1 VAGSSTPSEALLSA
15 IVQSSEDAIVSKDL
29 NSIVTSW
36 NPAAEQM
43 FGYTAQEMIGRSIR
57 RIIPSDR
64 QYEEDEVLRRIGA
77 GDRVE
82 HFETQRVRKD
92 GSIVHVSLS
101 ISPVR
106 DGEGRIVGASKIAR
120 DISDRVRARAAAE
133 RSRQHTAYLAQLSAA
148 FAASLE
154 PEQVLTTVA
163 TVSVPFFADWCAVDI
178 VQGTGQIERLTVRHV
193 DPAKVELATR
203 VRDRYEDPRLPTS
216 PAAVIRTGQAAI
228 VPSITDE
235 MIVASAGGDTQRI
248 ALVRSLGLISYLCLP
263 LTVHGRTIG
272 ALTFATAESERH
284 YDDDGIRIAQDAAAR
299 TALAYDNARAYEQLQ
314 AANQLKDEFLATL
327 SHELRTPLNAI
338 LGYARMLR
346 SGILKAERH
355 SLALE
360 TVERNATTLTQMVED
375 VLDVSRIAAGK
386 IRLHIQPV
394 DLAPVVRDA
403 LATVAPAAEAKG
415 VRLQSVVEPDVGHV
429 SGDPDRLQQ
438 VIWNLLS
445 NAVKFTPRDGRVQL
459 RLQRVNSHVELSVS
473 DTGIGIREEFVPH
486 LFERFRQGDSTTTRA
501 HGGLGLGLAIA
512 RRIVEL
518 HGGRIEAFSPGEGK
532 GATFRVALPVM
543 IVHHDVPGERRVH
556 PRVPSR
562 DAAVEF
568 PALPNI
574 VVLVVDDDPD
584 ALSLV
589 REILESAGARVR
601 TAASATDAL
610 ESIAAEPPDVLV
622 SDLGMP
628 AIDGFELIRRIRQ
641 MAGAARDLP
650 AAALTAYAR
659 SEDRAKT
666 LRSGFEMHLAKP
678 IDPSELIAA
687 VASLA
692 RRRSTNQNPSDHP
705 NS

>member
-1 VAGSSTPSEALLSA
+1 LAAGSPTPSESLLSA
-15 IVQSSEDAIVSKDL
+15 IVQFSDDAIISKDL
-29 NSIVTSW
+29 HSIVTSW
-36 NPAAEQM
+36 NPAAQQM
-43 FGYTAQEMIGRSIR
+43 FGYSAEEMIGQSIR
-57 RIIPSDR
+57 VILPPDR
-64 QYEEDEVLRRIGA
+64 QHEEDHVLARIGA

-82 HFETQRVRKD
+82 HFETQRVGKD
-92 GSIVHVSLS
+92 GAIIDVSLS
-101 ISPVR
+101 ISPIR
-106 DGEGRIVGASKIAR
+106 DREGRVVGASKIAR
-120 DISDRVRARAAAE
+120 DISDRMRARAAAE
-133 RSRQHTAYLAQLSAA
+133 RSRQHAAYLAQLSAA
-148 FAASLE
+148 FAVSLE
-154 PEQVLTTVA
+154 PDQVLTTVA
-163 TVSVPFFADWCAVDI
+163 TLSVPFFADWCAVDI
-178 VQGTGQIERLTVRHV
+178 VQATGQIERLTAKHV

-203 VRDRYEDPRLPTS
+203 VRDRYEDPRSPTS
-216 PAAVIRTGQAAI
+216 PAAVIRTGQAALI
-228 VPSITDE
+228 PSITDK
-235 MIVASAGGDTQRI
+235 MIVDSAGGDVERI

-272 ALTFATAESERH
+272 ALTFATAESDRH
-284 YDDDGIRIAQDAAAR
+284 YDDDDIRIALDAAAR
-299 TALAYDNARAYEQLQ
+299 TALSYDNARAYEQLQ

-355 SLALE
+355 ALALE

-394 DLAPVVRDA
+394 DLQAVVRDA

-415 VRLQSVVEPDVGHV
+415 VLVQSVLEPDVGRV

-438 VIWNLLS
+438 VIWNVLS
-445 NAVKFTPRDGRVQL
+445 NAVKFTSRNGRVQL

-473 DTGIGIREEFVPH
+473 DTGVGIREEFLPH

-518 HGGRIEAFSPGEGK
+518 HGGRIEASSPGEGQ

-543 IVHHDVPGERRVH
+543 IAHQEVPGEGRVH
-556 PRVPSR
+556 PRAPSR
-562 DAAVEF
+562 AAAEF
-568 PALPNI
+568 SALTNI
-574 VVLVVDDDPD
+574 VVLAVDDDPD
-584 ALSLV
+584 ALTLV
-589 REILESAGARVR
+589 QEILESAGARVR
-601 TAASATDAL
+601 TAASAMDAL
-610 ESIAAEPPDVLV
+610 QLIAEEPPDVLV

-641 MAGAARDLP
+641 MSGAARDLP

-678 IDPSELIAA
+678 IDPAELIAA
-687 VASLA
+687 VAAMA
-692 RRRSTNQNPSDHP
+692 RRRSAVPKSSPRP

>member
-1 VAGSSTPSEALLSA
+1 VAGSPTPSESLLSA
-15 IVQSSEDAIVSKDL
+15 IVQSSDDAIVSKDL

-43 FGYTAQEMIGRSIR
+43 FGYSAQEMIGRSIR
-57 RIIPSDR
+57 LIIPADR
-64 QYEEDEVLRRIGA
+64 QHEEDEVLLRIGA

-92 GSIVHVSLS
+92 GSVIHVSLS

-106 DGEGRIVGASKIAR
+106 DSEGRIVGASKIAR
-120 DISDRVRARAAAE
+120 DISDRIRARAAAE
-133 RSRQHTAYLAQLSAA
+133 RRHQHTAYLAQLSAA

-163 TVSVPFFADWCAVDI
+163 MLSVPFFADWCAVDI
-178 VQGTGQIERLTVRHV
+178 VQATGQIERLTVRHV

-203 VRDRYEDPRLPTS
+203 VRDRYEDPRSPSS

-235 MIVASAGGDTQRI
+235 MIVDSAGGDMERI
-248 ALVRSLGLISYLCLP
+248 ALVRSLGLISYLCFP
-263 LTVHGRTIG
+263 LTIHGRTIG
-272 ALTFATAESERH
+272 ALTLATAESERH
-284 YDDDGIRIAQDAAAR
+284 YDDDDIRIAQDAAAR

-346 SGILKAERH
+346 SGILKADRH
-355 SLALE
+355 NLALE

-394 DLAPVVRDA
+394 DLPAVVRDA

-415 VRLQSVVEPDVGHV
+415 VRLQSVLEPDVGRV

-445 NAVKFTPRDGRVQL
+445 NAVKFTPRGGRVQL

-532 GATFRVALPVM
+532 GSTFRVALPVM
-543 IVHHDVPGERRVH
+543 IVHHEVRGERRVH
-556 PRVPSR
+556 PRAASR
-562 DAAVEF
+562 DAVAEF
-568 PALPNI
+568 PPLPNI
-574 VVLVVDDDPD
+574 VVLAVDDDPD

-601 TAASATDAL
+601 TAVSAIDAL

-641 MAGAARDLP
+641 MAGAVRDLP

-692 RRRSTNQNPSDHP
+692 RRRNTIPKSSRLP

>member
-1 VAGSSTPSEALLSA
+1 VTGSPTPSESLLSA
-15 IVQSSEDAIVSKDL
+15 IVQFSDDAIVSKDL

-43 FGYTAQEMIGRSIR
+43 FGYSAREMIGQSIR
-57 RIIPSDR
+57 LIIPADR
-64 QYEEDEVLRRIGA
+64 QHEEDEVLARIGT

-92 GSIVHVSLS
+92 GSIVYVSLT

-106 DGEGRIVGASKIAR
+106 DSEGRIVGASKIAR
-120 DISDRVRARAAAE
+120 DISDRIRARAAAE
-133 RSRQHTAYLAQLSAA
+133 RGRQHSAYLAQLSAA

-163 TVSVPFFADWCAVDI
+163 TLSVPFFADWCAVDI
-178 VQGTGQIERLTVRHV
+178 VQETGQIDRLTVRHV

-203 VRDRYEDPRLPTS
+203 VRDRYEDSRSPTS

-228 VPSITDE
+228 IPSITDK
-235 MIVASAGGDTQRI
+235 MIVDSAGGDMERI

-263 LTVHGRTIG
+263 LTVHGQTIG
-272 ALTFATAESERH
+272 ALTFATAESERL
-284 YDDDGIRIAQDAAAR
+284 YDDGDIRIAQDAAAR
-299 TALAYDNARAYEQLQ
+299 TALAYDNTRAYEQLQ

-346 SGILKAERH
+346 SGILKADRH
-355 SLALE
+355 KLALE

-394 DLAPVVRDA
+394 DLPAVVRDA

-415 VRLQSVVEPDVGHV
+415 VRLQPVLEPDVGRV

-438 VIWNLLS
+438 VFWNLLS
-445 NAVKFTPRDGRVQL
+445 NAVKFTPRGGRVQL
-459 RLQRVNSHVELSVS
+459 RLQRVNSHVELTVS

-543 IVHHDVPGERRVH
+543 IVHQEVQGERRVH
-556 PRVPSR
+556 PRAASR

-574 VVLVVDDDPD
+574 LVLAVDDDPD

-601 TAASATDAL
+601 TAGSAIDAL
-610 ESIAAEPPDVLV
+610 ESIAAEMPDVLV

-628 AIDGFELIRRIRQ
+628 AIDGFELIRRVRQ
-641 MAGAARDLP
+641 MAGAGRDLP

-692 RRRSTNQNPSDHP
+692 RRRSTPKPSQLP

>member
-1 VAGSSTPSEALLSA
+1 MAGSPTSPESLLSA
-15 IVQSSEDAIVSKDL
+15 IVQFSDDAIVSKDL

-36 NPAAEQM
+36 NPAAERM
-43 FGYTAQEMIGRSIR
+43 FGYTAREIVGQSIR
-57 RIIPSDR
+57 LIIPPDR
-64 QYEEDEVLRRIGA
+64 QHEEDEVLARIGA
-77 GDRVE
+77 GERVE
-82 HFETQRVRKD
+82 HFETQRRRKN
-92 GSIVHVSLS
+92 GSIIHVSLS

-106 DGEGRIVGASKIAR
+106 DNEGRIVGASKIAR
-120 DISDRVRARAAAE
+120 DISERIRASAAAE
-133 RSRQHTAYLAQLSAA
+133 RSRERTAYLAQLSAA

-154 PEQVLTTVA
+154 PEQVLTTMA
-163 TVSVPFFADWCAVDI
+163 TLSVPFFADWCAVDI
-178 VQGTGQIERLTVRHV
+178 IHGTGQIERITVRHV

-203 VRDRYEDPRLPTS
+203 VRDRYEDPRAPTS
-216 PAAVIRTGQAAI
+216 PAAVIRTRQAAI
-228 VPSITDE
+228 VPSITDD
-235 MIVASAGGDTQRI
+235 MIVDSAGGDAERI

-284 YDDDGIRIAQDAAAR
+284 YDDDDIRVAEDAAVR

-346 SGILKAERH
+346 AGILKDDRR
-355 SLALE
+355 SVALE
-360 TVERNATTLTQMVED
+360 TVERNATTLTLMVED

-394 DLAPVVRDA
+394 DFPAVVRDA
-403 LATVAPAAEAKG
+403 LATVAPAADAKG
-415 VRLQSVVEPDVGHV
+415 VRLQSVVESDIGRV

-445 NAVKFTPRDGRVQL
+445 NAVKFTPRGGRVQV

-473 DTGIGIREEFVPH
+473 DTGIGIRDEFLPH
-486 LFERFRQGDSTTTRA
+486 LFERFRQADSTTTRA

-532 GATFRVALPVM
+532 GATFRVSLPVM
-543 IVHHDVPGERRVH
+543 IVHQDVHGDRRVH
-556 PRVPSR
+556 PRAPSR
-562 DAAVEF
+562 DAVAEF
-568 PALPNI
+568 PTLPNI
-574 VVLVVDDDPD
+574 VVLAVDDDPD
-584 ALSLV
+584 ALTLV

-601 TAASATDAL
+601 TAASAIDAL
-610 ESIAAEPPDVLV
+610 ESIAAELPDVLV

-628 AIDGFELIRRIRQ
+628 TIDGFELIRRIRQ
-641 MAGAARDLP
+641 MGGAARDLP

-692 RRRSTNQNPSDHP
+692 RRRGTIPHSSRLP

>member
-1 VAGSSTPSEALLSA
+1 LARSPTPSESLLSA
-15 IVQSSEDAIVSKDL
+15 IVQSSDDAIVSKDL

-36 NPAAEQM
+36 NPAAERM
-43 FGYTAQEMIGRSIR
+43 FGYSAQEMIGRSIR
-57 RIIPSDR
+57 LIIPPDR
-64 QYEEDEVLRRIGA
+64 QHEEDEVLARIGA
-77 GDRVE
+77 GERVE
-82 HFETQRVRKD
+82 HFETKRMRKD
-92 GSIVHVSLS
+92 GSIVDVSLS
-101 ISPVR
+101 VSPIR
-106 DGEGRIVGASKIAR
+106 DSEGQIVGASKIAR
-120 DISDRVRARAAAE
+120 DISDRIRARAAAE
-133 RSRQHTAYLAQLSAA
+133 RGRQHTAYLAQLSAA

-163 TVSVPFFADWCAVDI
+163 TLSVPFFADWCAVDI
-178 VQGTGQIERLTVRHV
+178 IQGTGQVERVTVRHV
-193 DPAKVELATR
+193 DPAKVELVTR
-203 VRDRYEDPRLPTS
+203 VRDRYEDPRSPSS
-216 PAAVIRTGQAAI
+216 PATVIRTGQAAI

-235 MIVASAGGDTQRI
+235 MIAESAGGDLERL
-248 ALVRSLGLISYLCLP
+248 ALVRSLGLISYVCLP

-284 YDDDGIRIAQDAAAR
+284 YDADAIHIAQDAAAR

-314 AANQLKDEFLATL
+314 VANQLKDEFLATL

-346 SGILKAERH
+346 AGILKEERRNQ
-355 SLALE
+355 ALE
-360 TVERNATTLTQMVED
+360 TVERNAITLTQMVED

-394 DLAPVVRDA
+394 DLPAVVRDA
-403 LATVAPAAEAKG
+403 LATVSPAAEAKG
-415 VRLQSVVEPDVGHV
+415 VRLQSVIESDVGRV
-429 SGDPDRLQQ
+429 SGDPDRLLQ
-438 VIWNLLS
+438 VFWNLLS
-445 NAVKFTPRDGRVQL
+445 NAVKFTPRGGRVQL

-473 DTGIGIREEFVPH
+473 DTGVGIRGEFLPH

-532 GATFRVALPVM
+532 GATFRVAFPVM
-543 IVHHDVPGERRVH
+543 IVHHEVQGERRVH
-556 PRVPSR
+556 PRAASR
-562 DAAVEF
+562 DTVAEF

-574 VVLVVDDDPD
+574 VVLAVDDDPD

-589 REILESAGARVR
+589 REILESAGAQVR
-601 TAASATDAL
+601 TAASAIAAL

-628 AIDGFELIRRIRQ
+628 AVDGFELIRRIRQ
-641 MAGAARDLP
+641 MRGAARDLP

-692 RRRSTNQNPSDHP
+692 RRRSSSPKSSQLP